1 MDTIEAKKRL
11 AKAVGPSGLF
21 RLRDVSGIGITG
33 ATAVELVANGTLE
46 RISRGLYSMRKRTY
60 QHESILELTMRRPG
74 SLICL
79 LSALEMHSMTT
90 QIPKAVWFA
99 IGNKN
104 WKPIISYPPIHVV
117 RFSEDSLR
125 KGVEER
131 IINGVTVRITNPAK
145 TVVDCFKYRNKIG
158 MSVALEALHDG
169 WDQKKIT
176 IDEIWRYA
184 KICRVSNVMRPY
196 LESLR

>member
-1 MDTIEAKKRL
+1 M
-11 AKAVGPSGLF
+11 VGPSGLF

-33 ATAVELVANGTLE
+33 ITVTKLVENGTLE
-46 RISRGLYSMRKRTY
+46 KISRGLYSMHKRSY
-60 QHESILELTMRRPG
+60 QHESILELTMRRPE

-79 LSALEMHSMTT
+79 LSALEMHGMTT

-99 IGNKN
+99 IGNKD

-117 RFSEDSLR
+117 RFSKESLR

-131 IINGVTVRITNPAK
+131 IISGITIQITNPAK
-145 TVVDCFKYRNKIG
+145 TIVDCFKYRNKIG
-158 MSVALEALHDG
+158 ISIALEALQDG
-169 WDQKKIT
+169 WDQKKVT
-176 IDEIWRYA
+176 IDEIWHYA
-184 KICRVSNVMRPY
+184 KIYRVSNIMRPY

>member
-1 MDTIEAKKRL
+1 M
-11 AKAVGPSGLF
+11 VGPSGLF

-33 ATAVELVANGTLE
+33 VTVTKLVENGTLE
-46 RISRGLYSMRKRTY
+46 KISRGLYSMHKRSH
-60 QHESILELTMRRPG
+60 QHESILELTMRRPE

-79 LSALEMHSMTT
+79 LSALEMHGMTT

-99 IGNKN
+99 IGNKD

-117 RFSEDSLR
+117 RFSKESLR

-131 IINGVTVRITNPAK
+131 IISGITIQITNPAK
-145 TVVDCFKYRNKIG
+145 TIVDCFKYRNKIG
-158 MSVALEALHDG
+158 ISIALEALQDG
-169 WDQKKIT
+169 WDQKKVT
-176 IDEIWRYA
+176 IDEIWHYA
-184 KICRVSNVMRPY
+184 KICRVSNIMRPY

>member
-1 MDTIEAKKRL
+1 LK
-11 AKAVGPSGLF
+11 
-21 RLRDVSGIGITG
+21 
-33 ATAVELVANGTLE
+33 
-46 RISRGLYSMRKRTY
+46 
-60 QHESILELTMRRPG
+60 QHESILELTVHRPG

-90 QIPKAVWFA
+90 QNPKAVWFA
-99 IGNKN
+99 IGNKD
-104 WKPIISYPPIHVV
+104 WKPIISYPPTHVV

-131 IINGVTVRITNPAK
+131 VING
-145 TVVDCFKYRNKIG
+145 
-158 MSVALEALHDG
+158 VALEALQDG

-176 IDEIWRYA
+176 IDEIWRNA

-196 LESLR
+196 LESLT